1 MNFLVKDG
9 KKMIRFLGVII
20 GSFIIAIA
28 FNLFLIPHKI
38 LSSGIGGIAI
48 ILGIVTPVNTGI
60 INFVLN
66 LPILILGYIGLGK
79 KVIFNTVISVIVLSV
94 ALYYVPVKI
103 VATDPLLSSIFGG
116 VIAGAGIGLVF
127 NCNGSTGGFDII
139 GMLLSRKRDIKL
151 GGFLIILNAVVVIIA
166 GFFFTWDVALTSLLS
181 IYVTGKVIDA
191 VHTKHRKVTLMIVTN
206 EAEKMK
212 KQLLSTV
219 VRGITLLDGEGAY
232 SSEKK
237 RVLMTVVSREELAS
251 MKLTIS
257 EIDPQAF
264 VNITETV
271 EVLGLFRRS

>member
-1 MNFLVKDG
+1 MNFLGKDG
-9 KKMIRFLGVII
+9 KERVRFLGVSI
-20 GSFIIAIA
+20 GSISIAIA
-28 FNLFLIPHKI
+28 FNLFRIPHKI
-38 LSSGIGGIAI
+38 LSSRIGEIAI
-48 ILGIVTPVNTGI
+48 ILGIVTPGNTGI
-60 INFVLN
+60 ISFVLN

-79 KVIFNTVISVIVLSV
+79 KVIFNTIVSVIVLSV
-94 ALYYVPVKI
+94 ALYYVPVKV

-191 VHTKHRKVTLMIVTN
+191 IHTKHRKVTLMIVTN

-257 EIDPQAF
+257 EIDPHAF

-271 EVLGLFRRS
+271 EVLGLFRKG

>member
-1 MNFLVKDG
+1 MKDG
-9 KKMIRFLGVII
+9 KKMVRFLGVII
-20 GSFIIAIA
+20 GSIIIAVA

-60 INFVLN
+60 INFALN

-79 KVIFNTVISVIVLSV
+79 KVIFNTVVSVVVLSA
-94 ALYYVPVKI
+94 ALYWIPVQI
-103 VATDPLLSSIFGG
+103 VAKDPLLSSIFGG

-127 NCNGSTGGFDII
+127 NCHGSTGGFDII
-139 GMLLSRKRDIKL
+139 GMLLSRKKDIKL
-151 GGFLIILNAVVVIIA
+151 GGLLIILNTVVVVIA
-166 GFFFTWDVALTSLLS
+166 GFFFDWDVALTSLLS

-191 VHTKHRKVTLMIVTN
+191 IHTKHRKVTLMIVTN
-206 EAEKMK
+206 QAEEMK
-212 KQLLSTV
+212 KKLLSTV

-237 RVLMTVVSREELAS
+237 RVLMTVVSREELAD
-251 MKLTIS
+251 MKLAIS

-271 EVLGLFRRS
+271 EVLGLFRRG

>member
-9 KKMIRFLGVII
+9 KEMVRFLGVII
-20 GSFIIAIA
+20 GSIIIAIA

-60 INFVLN
+60 INFILN

-94 ALYYVPVKI
+94 ALYYVPVKV
-103 VATDPLLSSIFGG
+103 VATDSLLSSIFGG

-166 GFFFTWDVALTSLLS
+166 GFFFTWNVALTSLLS

-191 VHTKHRKVTLMIVTN
+191 IHTKHRKVTLMIVTN

-257 EIDPQAF
+257 EIDPHAF

-271 EVLGLFRRS
+271 EVLGLFRKG

>member
-1 MNFLVKDG
+1 MIFLVKDG
-9 KKMIRFLGVII
+9 KKMVRFLGVII
-20 GSFIIAIA
+20 GSIIIAVA

-79 KVIFNTVISVIVLSV
+79 KVIFNTVVSVIVLSV
-94 ALYYVPVKI
+94 ALYWIPVQI
-103 VATDPLLSSIFGG
+103 VAKDPLLSSVFGG
-116 VIAGAGIGLVF
+116 VIAGAGVGLVF
-127 NCNGSTGGFDII
+127 NCHGSTGGFDII

-151 GGFLIILNAVVVIIA
+151 GGFLIILNTVVIVIA
-166 GFFFTWDVALTSLLS
+166 GFFFDWDVALTSLLS

-191 VHTKHRKVTLMIVTN
+191 VYTKHRKVTLMIVTN
-206 EAEKMK
+206 QAEEMK
-212 KQLLSTV
+212 KRLLSTV

-237 RVLMTVVSREELAS
+237 RVLMTVVSREELAD
-251 MKLTIS
+251 MKLAIS

-271 EVLGLFRRS
+271 EVLGLFRKG

>member
-151 GGFLIILNAVVVIIA
+151 GGFLIVLNAVVVVIA

-191 VHTKHRKVTLMIVTN
+191 VHTKHRKVTLMIVTK

-257 EIDPQAF
+257 EIDPHAF

-271 EVLGLFRRS
+271 EVLGLFRRG

>member
-1 MNFLVKDG
+1 
-9 KKMIRFLGVII
+9 
-20 GSFIIAIA
+20 
-28 FNLFLIPHKI
+28 
-38 LSSGIGGIAI
+38 
-48 ILGIVTPVNTGI
+48 
-60 INFVLN
+60 
-66 LPILILGYIGLGK
+66 
-79 KVIFNTVISVIVLSV
+79 
-94 ALYYVPVKI
+94 
-103 VATDPLLSSIFGG
+103 
-116 VIAGAGIGLVF
+116 
-127 NCNGSTGGFDII
+127 
-139 GMLLSRKRDIKL
+139 MLLSRKRDIKL

-191 VHTKHRKVTLMIVTN
+191 IHTKHRKVTLMIVTN

-257 EIDPQAF
+257 EIDPHAF

-271 EVLGLFRRS
+271 EVLGLFRKG

>member
-9 KKMIRFLGVII
+9 KKMIRFLGVIM

-48 ILGIVTPVNTGI
+48 VLGIVTPVNTGI

-139 GMLLSRKRDIKL
+139 SMLLSRKRDIKL

-206 EAEKMK
+206 EAERMK

-257 EIDPQAF
+257 EIDPHAF

>member
-9 KKMIRFLGVII
+9 KEMVRFLGVII
-20 GSFIIAIA
+20 GSIIIAIA

-60 INFVLN
+60 INFALN

-79 KVIFNTVISVIVLSV
+79 KVIFNTIVSVIVLSF
-94 ALYYVPVKI
+94 ALYYVPVKV

-191 VHTKHRKVTLMIVTN
+191 IHTKHRKVTLMIVTN

-257 EIDPQAF
+257 EIDPHAF

-271 EVLGLFRRS
+271 EVLGLFRKG